1 MSKFSKK
8 QSKNTWKKY
17 LAQAITAGLLT
28 GMYNT
33 AGFAAA
39 PLFTDAI
46 TGDQKADTAY
56 SDYVNIF
63 GEEGNYYFVNGAT
76 INMGAKGQAAI
87 DQVSSNGNSFDVT
100 IRSIGDMTLNVGANG
115 AENRYGVRHIINAA
129 DGWSANGLM
138 LQSKKT

>member
-39 PLFTDAI
+39 PLLQMLLPVI
-46 TGDQKADTAY
+46 K
-56 SDYVNIF
+56 S
-63 GEEGNYYFVNGAT
+63 
-76 INMGAKGQAAI
+76 
-87 DQVSSNGNSFDVT
+87 
-100 IRSIGDMTLNVGANG
+100 
-115 AENRYGVRHIINAA
+115 RYC
-129 DGWSANGLM
+129 L
-138 LQSKKT
+138 

>member
-46 TGDQKADTAY
+46 TGD
-56 SDYVNIF
+56 
-63 GEEGNYYFVNGAT
+63 
-76 INMGAKGQAAI
+76 
-87 DQVSSNGNSFDVT
+87 
-100 IRSIGDMTLNVGANG
+100 
-115 AENRYGVRHIINAA
+115 
-129 DGWSANGLM
+129 
-138 LQSKKT
+138 